1 MTAQGW
7 HPELPGPSRPDRFL
21 ALLAAVGL
29 LTVITPVLAVVS
41 FYAVGYSMELLLD
54 DEDACRTYA
63 CGIGTGFLLMYSSFG
78 WMCVSWI
85 GGLVTATLA
94 TRKTVSVGRA
104 VVAAL
109 LTALGVTVIAVVV
122 GFAWVVLS
130 V

>member
-1 MTAQGW
+1 
-7 HPELPGPSRPDRFL
+7 
-21 ALLAAVGL
+21 V

-41 FYAVGYSMELLLD
+41 FYAVGYSMELLD

-63 CGIGTGFLLMYSSFG
+63 CGIGTGFLLMYFSFG

-85 GGLVTATLA
+85 AGLTVAALA

-109 LTALGVTVIAVVV
+109 LTALVVTVVAVAID
-122 GFAWVVLS
+122 FAWVVWS